1 MRRLTI
7 LYAGAVRSGVHTT
20 LKALDPR
27 TPFCESALPCLRHRA
42 YGPHLAAGPEAYVE
56 ELRLPFEAGGRS
68 YDLALKACQQKGSLA
83 GGIREVMHLNPMIAR
98 QFEWLGQADAIVF
111 VVSLKAAAVGS
122 CVAQLESLT
131 RDLVT
136 AGRTPEQIPLV
147 FQLNKHDLLV
157 DDPDPEQRAAPVE
170 ELKRKFL
177 WPGCD
182 YVESIATRRFGV
194 NEALERVLELH
205 EERSA
210 GSTPSA
216 DRPGP

>member
-1 MRRLTI
+1 
-7 LYAGAVRSGVHTT
+7 
-20 LKALDPR
+20 
-27 TPFCESALPCLRHRA
+27 
-42 YGPHLAAGPEAYVE
+42 VE

-111 VVSLKAAAVGS
+111 VVNSKAALSGVCLTELKG
-122 CVAQLESLT
+122 LT
-131 RDLVT
+131 RDLAA
-136 AGRTPEQIPLV
+136 AGREPEQIPLV

-170 ELKRKFL
+170 ALKQKFL

-182 YVESIATRRFGV
+182 YVESIATRRLGV
-194 NEALERVLELH
+194 TEALARVLELY
-205 EERSA
+205 ESRFA
-210 GSTPSA
+210 ATGSVPTL
-216 DRPGP
+216 